1 MSETPTSEEHREPAQ
16 RRAAPESN
24 RSAPAARVV
33 GKVRKRLKTLPVL
46 PTLLT
51 AGNLASGMTAI
62 LLAVNGEL
70 FFGAIM
76 VFVAMVCDM
85 LDGKVARMTGQEGAF
100 GAELDSLSDVVSFGV
115 APAILAHRLIF
126 GYSAVFSQ
134 GERLLWFAAVFFPV
148 MAAIRLARYNVEH
161 TDAPTK
167 HFRGLPSPGAAAVVC
182 SLVMLHQHNETVR
195 TWFHSMAVIGK
206 DNYNGLQDL
215 DPFRWL
221 LIAATFISA
230 LAMVSTMPFPHLG
243 NTMFG
248 RMGFRRLIVLLL
260 IGGVVVWRPV
270 TALAVASTGYL
281 LAGLLLGSIAMVKQL
296 LRGRNPLDEDDDEAG
311 ADDAG
316 LVTEKSESEGPAH
329 GR

>member
-1 MSETPTSEEHREPAQ
+1 MNDLPEADPTLDSAP
-16 RRAAPESN
+16 RRGSPESS
-24 RSAPAARVV
+24 RFAPGGRVV
-33 GKVRKRLKTLPVL
+33 RKVRKRLKTLPVL

-62 LLAVNGEL
+62 LLAINDEL
-70 FFGAIM
+70 FLGSIM
-76 VFVAMVCDM
+76 IFVAMVCDM

-134 GERLLWFAAVFFPV
+134 GERLLWFVVVFFPV

-161 TDAPTK
+161 SDAPTK
-167 HFRGLPSPGAAAVVC
+167 HFRGLPSPGAAAVVV

-195 TWFHSMAVIGK
+195 KWFHSSVVMGK
-206 DNYNGLQDL
+206 DSYNGLQDL
-215 DPFRWL
+215 DWFRWL
-221 LIAATFISA
+221 LIGATFISA
-230 LAMVSTMPFPHLG
+230 LSMVSTMPFPHLG
-243 NTMFG
+243 NTLFG
-248 RMGFRRLIVLLL
+248 RMGFRRVIVLLL
-260 IGGVVVWRPV
+260 IGGMVAWRPV
-270 TALAVASTGYL
+270 PALALASSGYL
-281 LAGLLLGSIAMVKQL
+281 LAGLVLGSIAMVKQL
-296 LRGRNPLDEDDDEAG
+296 LRGRNPLDEDDDDDD

-316 LVTEKSESEGPAH
+316 LVTVKSEPEGPAH